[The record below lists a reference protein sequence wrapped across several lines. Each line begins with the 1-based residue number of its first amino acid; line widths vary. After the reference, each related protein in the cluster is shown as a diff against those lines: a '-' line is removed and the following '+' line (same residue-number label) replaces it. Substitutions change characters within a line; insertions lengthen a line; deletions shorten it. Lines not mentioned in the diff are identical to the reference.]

1 MNISKEEQLKAAY
14 ALNLWTVSVS
24 RIIDYN
30 DAVILDQEYDTIM
43 NNLNLENM
51 PKDEA
56 LLDIIKQIMDT
67 ITSYRIGEGDRK
79 IVDMEYQRRMKDAI
93 WNAVPNVGAI
103 FATGNPIALGL
114 TLATTVGTGYMNYRR
129 EKANNSLTYVKA
141 KWEIER
147 NQIAFLNG
155 LLKELFET
163 AWKLS
168 DAYQF
173 PDEYRLTQQLIKE
186 YNKALL
192 EPNNIKRWNSL
203 NYMKDSFS
211 AYPNFWYEIG
221 SAANNVYRS
230 KDVPEDIKLR
240 YRGFA
245 IEAFEKYYELN
256 KFRLL
261 RNDMITSSWALE
273 YLELLDL
280 NSDNQPEKARELI
293 EIAENSCGN
302 TMDVLQLCAF
312 AYLRIKDNAGAIRVL
327 KQLVNNGYNPSINIQ
342 LLSGLYIV
350 QMFDSDEAT
359 AKEAEIE
366 YRTLELY
373 VPKEYILPLP
383 SDGNWDDIAWNKE
396 PTKEEL
402 DEQEKAKI
410 REAEETNKAEA
421 EQQNEA
427 KKRAR
432 QFYVKPIRVVYEKGL
447 DDKAQL
453 LIALLN
459 ETKQKID
466 PTLPPPTGC
475 KLSEYKKANNKKAN
489 MWEDCRIIYLGSRD
503 EANKIQKVANLG
515 CKWSFDKYGMKYIS
529 FGENAALCCSELRNR
544 DISGFLNYVKKLKV
558 INTHKGVSDAAT
570 AKNDFMFEVF
580 DPAFDSVVD
589 VGDFVSTLLA
599 LVIVSPLML
608 VGGLLGEVLKLDQ
621 VIKNQ
626 KAKEALKYLQYM
638 VLFYEYLD
646 SEHALLEPIK

>member
-327 KQLVNNGYNPSINIQ
+327 KQLVNNDYNPSINIQ

-350 QMFDSDEAT
+350 QMFGSDEAT

-373 VPKEYILPLP
+373 VSDPKYILPMP
-383 SDGNWDDIAWNKE
+383 SDGNWGNIAWNKE
-396 PTKEEL
+396 LTEEERA
-402 DEQEKAKI
+402 EQAEAKI
-410 REAEETNKAEA
+410 REAEERHKAEV
-421 EQQNEA
+421 EQQKAA
-427 KKRAR
+427 KERAR
-432 QFYVKPIRVVYEKGL
+432 RFYFKPIRVVYEKGL
-447 DDKAQL
+447 GDKAQL

-529 FGENAALCCSELRNR
+529 FGGKAALCCSELRNR
-544 DISGFLNYVKKLKV
+544 DISGFLNYVEKLKV
-558 INTHKGVSDAAT
+558 IDTHEGVSDAET
-570 AKNDFMFEVF
+570 AENYMFEGLF
-580 DPAFDSVVD
+580 DSAFDSVE
-589 VGDFVSTLLA
+589 DFVAILFAS
-599 LVIVSPLML
+599 VIASPLLL